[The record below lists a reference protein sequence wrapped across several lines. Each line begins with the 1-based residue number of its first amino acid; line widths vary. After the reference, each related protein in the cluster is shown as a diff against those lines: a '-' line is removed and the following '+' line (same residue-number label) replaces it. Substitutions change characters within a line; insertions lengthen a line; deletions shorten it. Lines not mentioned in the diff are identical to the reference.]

1 MILLGSELPSK
12 ATIFYRESTDDSNI
26 LRIPIESCKASNKPE
41 QASERRSKLPRKE
54 AGEK

>member
-26 LRIPIESCKASNKPE
+26 LRIPIESCKALNKPE
-41 QASERRSKLPRKE
+41 QANERRSKLPQTE
-54 AGEK
+54 AGRE